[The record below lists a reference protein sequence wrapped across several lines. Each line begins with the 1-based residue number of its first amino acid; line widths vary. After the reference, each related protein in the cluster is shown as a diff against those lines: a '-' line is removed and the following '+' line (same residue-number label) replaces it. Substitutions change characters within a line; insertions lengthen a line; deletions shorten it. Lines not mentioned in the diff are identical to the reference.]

1 MTTTFNSDPLDP
13 RTLIL
18 EELETASDPLL
29 YEVLDLVRLLK
40 TKHEQEEQEDL
51 EDLADAQRIL
61 AAIDSG
67 KEQTVPWETVKERLG
82 L

>member
-1 MTTTFNSDPLDP
+1 MTTTFSSDPLDP

-18 EELETASDPLL
+18 EELEAASEPLL

-40 TKHEQEEQEDL
+40 TKHEQEDLEDQ

-61 AAIDSG
+61 AEIDSG
-67 KEQTVPWETVKERLG
+67 REQTVPWEAVKERLG

>member
-1 MTTTFNSDPLDP
+1 MMSDPLDP

-18 EELETASDPLL
+18 EELETASEPLL

-40 TKHEQEEQEDL
+40 AKREQEELEDQEDL
-51 EDLADAQRIL
+51 EDAQRIL
-61 AAIDSG
+61 AEIDAG
-67 KEQTVPWETVKERLG
+67 REQTVAWEDVKVRLG